1 MSRWS
6 VKLVMSG
13 ETVRFLTIGLL
24 YPPHYLGGYELVC
37 QGVMRAARARGHDV
51 QVLVSDY
58 HAPGIREPEEPG
70 VDRSLRSYLDATAQL
85 PAAVGPRECV
95 GLERYNGAVLER
107 HLLEHA
113 PDVVSWWGMGG
124 MSLALIERV
133 RRAGVPSVLAV
144 HDPWLSYGP
153 EADVWTRRARKL
165 QSLAP
170 VLEPL
175 LGIPVRYRLQD
186 AGRFLF
192 NSQHMLDESL
202 AAGFVS
208 NDRAVLTPGVHPRYK
223 PSPRPERWGGRLLY
237 VGRLDPVKGVDVL
250 LAAVAELPDVTLRL
264 VGSGNELYESEL
276 RRQAQSLGVQDR
288 VELVDAVDAELL
300 PSIYA
305 DADAVIFPVRW
316 QEPWGLVPLEAMAV
330 GRPVIATSRGG
341 AATYLRDG
349 DNALLMPVDDPRAL
363 AGLVR
368 QLAEAPDLR
377 AKLREGGLRTAA
389 EHSAGRYEQLMVDE
403 LERAGHQ

>member
-1 MSRWS
+1 
-6 VKLVMSG
+6 VTLVMSG
-13 ETVRFLTIGLL
+13 EAVRFLTIGLL
-24 YPPHYLGGYELVC
+24 YPPYYLGGYELVC
-37 QGVMRAARARGHDV
+37 QGVVHAARARGHDV

-58 HAPGIREPEEPG
+58 HAPGVREPEEPG
-70 VDRSLRSYLDATAQL
+70 VDRGLRSYLDATAQL
-85 PAAVGPRECV
+85 PAALGPRECV
-95 GLERYNGAVLER
+95 GLERHNGAVLER
-107 HLLEHA
+107 HLLEFV

-133 RRAGVPSVLAV
+133 RRAGLPSVLAV

-153 EADVWTRRARKL
+153 EADIWTRRARKL

-175 LGIPVRYRLQD
+175 LGIPVRYRLRD

-202 AAGFVS
+202 AAGFAP
-208 NDRAVLTPGVHPRYK
+208 NDRAVLTPGAHPRYK

-276 RRQAQSLGVQDR
+276 RRQAQSLGVQER
-288 VELVDAVDAELL
+288 VEFAGAVDAELL

-349 DNALLMPVDDPRAL
+349 DNALLMPVDDPQAL
-363 AGLVR
+363 AALVR
-368 QLAEAPDLR
+368 RLAESQDLR
-377 AKLREGGLRTAA
+377 AKLREGGLKTAA

-403 LERAGHQ
+403 LERAGNKAVSR

>member
-1 MSRWS
+1 MS
-6 VKLVMSG
+6 
-13 ETVRFLTIGLL
+13 
-24 YPPHYLGGYELVC
+24 
-37 QGVMRAARARGHDV
+37 AARARGHDV

-58 HAPGIREPEEPG
+58 QAPGVREPEEPG
-70 VDRSLRSYLDATAQL
+70 VDRGLRSYLDATAQL
-85 PAAVGPRECV
+85 PAAMGPRECV
-95 GLERYNGAVLER
+95 SLERHNGTALKR

-133 RRAGVPSVLAV
+133 RRAGVPSVLAI
-144 HDPWLSYGP
+144 HDSWLSYGP
-153 EADVWTRRARKL
+153 QTDIWTRRARKL
-165 QSLAP
+165 EPLAP

-175 LGIPVRYRLQD
+175 LGIPVRYRLPD

-202 AAGFVS
+202 AAGFVP

-223 PSPRPERWGGRLLY
+223 PSQQPERWGGRLLY

-276 RRQAQSLGVQDR
+276 RRQAQSLGVKER
-288 VELVDAVDAELL
+288 VEFVGPVDAELL

-341 AATYLRDG
+341 AATYLRDRN
-349 DNALLMPVDDPRAL
+349 NALLMPVDDPRAL

-368 QLAEAPDLR
+368 QLAEDPDLR
-377 AKLREGGLRTAA
+377 ARLREGGLRTAA
-389 EHSAGRYEQLMVDE
+389 EHSADRYEQSMVDE
-403 LERAGHQ
+403 LERAGAK

>member
-1 MSRWS
+1 MRP
-6 VKLVMSG
+6 VAGNG
-13 ETVRFLTIGLL
+13 EPVRFLTIGLL

-58 HAPGIREPEEPG
+58 RAPGVSESEEPG

-85 PAAVGPRECV
+85 PVAMGVRECV
-95 GLERYNGAVLER
+95 GLERHNQAVLER

-124 MSLALIERV
+124 LSLALIERV
-133 RRAGVPSVLAV
+133 RRAGLPSVLAV

-153 EADVWTRRARKL
+153 EADIWTRRARKL
-165 QSLAP
+165 QALAP

-175 LGIPVRYRLQD
+175 LGVPVRYRLQD

-192 NSQHMLDESL
+192 NSQHTLDESL
-202 AAGFVS
+202 AVGFVPS
-208 NDRAVLTPGVHPRYK
+208 DRAVLTPGVHQRYK
-223 PSPRPERWGGRLLY
+223 PSPQPERWGGRLLY

-250 LAAVAELPDVTLRL
+250 ISAIAELPDVTLRL

-276 RRQAQSLGVQDR
+276 RSQAQSLGAQAR
-288 VELVDAVDAELL
+288 VEFVGPVDAELL
-300 PSIYA
+300 PSIYT

-349 DNALLMPVDDPRAL
+349 DNALLMPVDDHRAL

-368 QLAEAPDLR
+368 RLAEEPDLR

-389 EHSAGRYEQLMVDE
+389 EHSAERYEQLMVDE
-403 LERAGHQ
+403 LERAGRE

>member
-1 MSRWS
+1 M
-6 VKLVMSG
+6 
-13 ETVRFLTIGLL
+13 RFLTIGLL

-51 QVLVSDY
+51 RVLVSDY
-58 HAPGIREPEEPG
+58 HAPGAREPEEPG
-70 VDRSLRSYLDATAQL
+70 IDRSLRSYLDATAQL
-85 PAAVGPRECV
+85 PAAMGVRECV
-95 GLERYNGAVLER
+95 GLERHNQAALKRY
-107 HLLEHA
+107 LLEHA

-124 MSLALIERV
+124 MSLTLIERV

-153 EADVWTRRARKL
+153 EADIWTRRARKL
-165 QSLAP
+165 QPLAP

-202 AAGFVS
+202 AAGFIP
-208 NDRAVLTPGVHPRYK
+208 NDRAVLTPGVHPRYR
-223 PSPRPERWGGRLLY
+223 PSQQPERWGGRLLY

-276 RRQAQSLGVQDR
+276 RRLVQSLGVKER
-288 VELVDAVDAELL
+288 VEFVGAVDAELL

-349 DNALLMPVDDPRAL
+349 DNALLMPVDDAQAL

-368 QLAEAPDLR
+368 QLAEGPDLR

-403 LERAGHQ
+403 LERAGRQ

>member
-1 MSRWS
+1 

-58 HAPGIREPEEPG
+58 HAPRVREPEESG
-70 VDRSLRSYLDATAQL
+70 VDRSLRSYLDVTAQL
-85 PAAVGPRECV
+85 PAVMGTRECV
-95 GLERYNGAVLER
+95 GLERQNGAVLER

-133 RRAGVPSVLAV
+133 RRAGLPSVLAI
-144 HDPWLSYGP
+144 HDSWLSYGP
-153 EADVWTRRARKL
+153 QTDIWTRRARKL
-165 QSLAP
+165 QAVAP

-175 LGIPVRYRLQD
+175 LGIPVRYRLES

-202 AAGFVS
+202 ATGFLPS
-208 NDRAVLTPGVHPRYK
+208 DQAVLTPGVHPRYK
-223 PSPRPERWGGRLLY
+223 PSPQPERWGGRLLY
-237 VGRLDPVKGVDVL
+237 VGRLDPVKGVDILV
-250 LAAVAELPDVTLRL
+250 AAVAELPDVTLRL

-276 RRQAQSLGVQDR
+276 RRQAQSLGVQER
-288 VELVDAVDAELL
+288 VEFVGAVDAELL
-300 PSIYA
+300 PVIYA

-341 AATYLRDG
+341 AATYIRDG
-349 DNALLMPVDDPRAL
+349 DNALRMPVDDPRAL
-363 AGLVR
+363 AGLVNR
-368 QLAEAPDLR
+368 LAENPDLR

-403 LERAGHQ
+403 LERAGSK

>member
-1 MSRWS
+1 
-6 VKLVMSG
+6 
-13 ETVRFLTIGLL
+13 VRLLTIGLL

-58 HAPGIREPEEPG
+58 RTPGVREPEEPD
-70 VDRSLRSYLDATAQL
+70 VDRSLHSYLDATAQL
-85 PAAVGPRECV
+85 PAAMGPRECV
-95 GLERYNGAVLER
+95 RLERHNGAVLKR

-133 RRAGVPSVLAV
+133 RRAGVPSVLAI
-144 HDPWLSYGP
+144 HDSWLSYGP
-153 EADVWTRRARKL
+153 QTDIWTRRARKL
-165 QSLAP
+165 QPLAP

-175 LGIPVRYRLQD
+175 LGIPVRYRLEG

-202 AAGFVS
+202 ATGFVP
-208 NDRAVLTPGVHPRYK
+208 NDRAVLTPGVHPRFK
-223 PSPRPERWGGRLLY
+223 LSQQPERWGGRLLY

-276 RRQAQSLGVQDR
+276 RRQAQSLGVKER
-288 VELVDAVDAELL
+288 VEFVGPVDAELL

-305 DADAVIFPVRW
+305 GADAVIFPVRW

-349 DNALLMPVDDPRAL
+349 DNALLMPVDDPPAL

-368 QLAEAPDLR
+368 QLAKDPDLR

-389 EHSAGRYEQLMVDE
+389 EHSAGRYEQSMVDE
-403 LERAGHQ
+403 LERAGG